1 MHGHDGCWEPPPRRG
16 RAGRRRRAPG
26 ARVCK
31 AVYCV
36 LCVYGYYTA
45 RVKKGR
51 RIVSRIRRG
60 FIRISAP
67 RHAAAGTGA
76 GGRGC
81 GSGSEV
87 VLRITLY
94 DRRNRPY
101 KIYIYTHERPHT
113 QPLRLGGQWPHSKHQ
128 DSKKET
134 AVQQSARATLARVSR
149 CGRKGRSGRAAVRVR
164 VVKGGRGTP
173 PTPRRA
179 GVGVYRDTPPPR
191 RGEASF
197 RGGRGREAL
206 STLYRLKLCRSV
218 GLRGERCPGEPRRRS
233 LVMRSCA
240 E

>member
-1 MHGHDGCWEPPPRRG
+1 MAMMGAGSRH
-16 RAGRRRRAPG
+16 RAAVAPG
-26 ARVCK
+26 AAAARRARVCVK
-31 AVYCV
+31 PYCV
-36 LCVYGYYTA
+36 LCECVYGYYTA

-179 GVGVYRDTPPPR
+179 GWAYIATRRPP
-191 RGEASF
+191 GEA
-197 RGGRGREAL
+197 RLL
-206 STLYRLKLCRSV
+206 SAVAVAGKRCR
-218 GLRGERCPGEPRRRS
+218 RFID
-233 LVMRSCA
+233 
-240 E
+240 

>member
-1 MHGHDGCWEPPPRRG
+1 VCIRVLHGACKE
-16 RAGRRRRAPG
+16 RASHSITYPAW
-26 ARVCK
+26 
-31 AVYCV
+31 
-36 LCVYGYYTA
+36 LYTHL
-45 RVKKGR
+45 G
-51 RIVSRIRRG
+51 S
-60 FIRISAP
+60 
-67 RHAAAGTGA
+67 AAGGSGDGSGGA
-76 GGRGC
+76 GLRFRFGGC
-81 GSGSEV
+81 FTYYRSP
-87 VLRITLY
+87 Y

-101 KIYIYTHERPHT
+101 KIYIYTRERPHT

-179 GVGVYRDTPPPR
+179 GVGACRDTPPPR